1 MARARKRKIDVIK
14 TKKIQFLLLACIM
27 LLCAIQYARAQRMQL
42 GTNISNAPVVS
53 DTVSAAVTDGEANY
67 FQIEAIHL
75 PATVYYLP
83 DTAFGPV
90 PMLVSVIN
98 DDTLPATMVV
108 DGCRMGWKWELPAAG
123 ENETV
128 RYLYFS
134 THENASAEIQP
145 FVCQPIHNNLRGIE
159 VCDEYIWGDTTIQTS
174 GTYTRTLTAANG
186 CDSIVT
192 QQVTIAHS
200 AKQLVEVT
208 AYETYTWI
216 NNQTYTKSI
225 IGPSWDLQTVAGC
238 DSTLTL
244 SLKIRHLR
252 KDTVR
257 TAVCPSQ
264 LPYQW
269 RGQQYAQAGMFT
281 TDTIKSTTTDTDT
294 LHTLV
299 LTIHDAYA
307 VDTVADLC
315 GTQYVWR
322 GKTYTE
328 SGVYPFSGTTV
339 AGCDS
344 IVTLHLMLRK
354 PTAGEETQTAVGSYT
369 WHGQTYTESGTYTYQ
384 TTNVAGCDST
394 VTLHLTITEPPIVD
408 VDTIQEYFCPKSGI
422 VEHVDIT
429 SNPRIH
435 YIQYVYEKPIREW
448 YMEGV
453 IMDAA
458 NNGAYVDFRR
468 AEENLDA
475 HYQVPLMP
483 VTAVFW
489 RYQKRGEPSLSD
501 LTISAQQPQW
511 VERGTIS
518 MEVQFQCGQRYYDSF
533 TVGNMTEGTDQI
545 ENNEQ
550 PIKRVEN
557 GQVVIIRGGVKYN
570 ALGTRIE

>member
-1 MARARKRKIDVIK
+1 
-14 TKKIQFLLLACIM
+14 M
-27 LLCAIQYARAQRMQL
+27 LLCVIPYARAQRMQL

-98 DDTLPATMVV
+98 DDTLRATMVV

-134 THENASAEIQP
+134 TRENASAEIQP

-294 LHTLV
+294 LYTLV

-328 SGVYPFSGTTV
+328 SGTYPFSGTTV

-354 PTAGEETQTAVGSYT
+354 PTAGEETLTAVGSYT
-369 WHGQTYTESGTYTYQ
+369 WHGVTYTESGTYTYQ

-394 VTLHLTITEPPIVD
+394 ATLHLTITEPPIVH
-408 VDTIQEYFCPKSGI
+408 VDTVQEYFCPKSGI

-429 SNPRIH
+429 SNPRIQ

-533 TVGNMTEGTDQI
+533 TVGNMTEDVDQI

-550 PIKRVEN
+550 PIKHVEN